1 MYKTISIAA
10 ILLALFVV
18 VPASAQNRR
27 PGPGPGLPRTPDT
40 IQAEL
45 DLPYA
50 ATDNPRQRLDLYL
63 PKSSKSEK
71 PLPLVVFIHGGAFM
85 TGDKRDGLPMI
96 MPFVASG
103 EYAGASIGYRLSQE
117 AIWPAQI
124 NDCKAAIR
132 WLRANASKYNL
143 DPDRIG
149 VMGTSAGG
157 HLAAMVGTSGGV
169 AALEGKLG
177 NYLGVTSRVA
187 CIVDQFGPTEFLT
200 LHGENNRSPNTP
212 AAKLIGGPLP
222 DNLEAT
228 RSASPITYIAA
239 NNPPFLIIHGT
250 KDPVVKVT
258 QSEQFFSA
266 LQKAG
271 VDATFVRVIGGGHG
285 GFSTP
290 EVSQRIRAFFAK
302 HLRGEDVSV
311 SAEPIELEGG
321 RPSK

>member
-1 MYKTISIAA
+1 MKTLTALS
-10 ILLALFVV
+10 LLLWVALAC
-18 VPASAQNRR
+18 VPASAQDRRSVPR
-27 PGPGPGLPRTPDT
+27 PGFPRIPDT
-40 IQAEL
+40 IRAEL
-45 DLPYA
+45 DLAYA

-63 PKSSKSEK
+63 PKSSRGEK

-85 TGDKRDGLPMI
+85 AGDKRDGLSMI

-124 NDCKAAIR
+124 HDCKAAIR
-132 WLRANASKYNL
+132 WLRANAKKYNI
-143 DPDRIG
+143 DPDHIG

-157 HLAAMVGTSGGV
+157 HLAAMIGTSGGV
-169 AALEGKLG
+169 VALEGKLG
-177 NYLGVTSRVA
+177 NHLSVTSKVA
-187 CIVDQFGPTEFLT
+187 CVVDQFGPTDFLA
-200 LHGENNRSPNTP
+200 LHGENNRSPDTP

-239 NNPPFLIIHGT
+239 SNPAFLIIHGT

-258 QSEQFFSA
+258 QSERFFSL

-290 EVSQRIRAFFAK
+290 EVPQRIRAFLDK
-302 HLRGEDVSV
+302 HLRGKKMPI
-311 SAEPIELEGG
+311 SAEPISVEGG
-321 RPSK
+321 RPGG